1 MIKTFFFFGIMGLWV
16 FYAYL
21 GATPE
26 TRSYRV
32 CYPIKL
38 TVFELPNEVISRWD
52 YNAGVRWDQ
61 WGTHIFNNCQ
71 YAVYKSIY
79 SAPQSFTQAES
90 TSATR

>member
-1 MIKTFFFFGIMGLWV
+1 MIKTFFFFGIMGLWI

-38 TVFELPNEVISRWD
+38 TVFELPNEIISRWD
-52 YNAGVRWDQ
+52 YNAGARWDQ
-61 WGTHIFNNCQ
+61 WGTHIFNSCQ

-79 SAPQSFTQAES
+79 SAPQAFNQIES
-90 TSATR
+90 SSATH